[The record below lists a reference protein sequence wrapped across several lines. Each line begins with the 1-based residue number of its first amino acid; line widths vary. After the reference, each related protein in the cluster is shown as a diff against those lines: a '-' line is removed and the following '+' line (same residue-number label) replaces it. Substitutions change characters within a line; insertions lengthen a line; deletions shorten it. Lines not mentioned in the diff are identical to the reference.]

1 MRSPSTPPSPALLL
15 QDGQDPRTR
24 AAAARALDARSLRAV
39 FMDLVGRPPRRA
51 EAQEWLG
58 RGRGELLDDL
68 LGSEEF
74 WAHWWH
80 EQLYYFLL
88 IDNFR
93 PRTRAA
99 KEVPTKLAEGRLHYR
114 DALHQ
119 AALTP
124 TFDLRN
130 PGADTFVTVVM
141 EQFCGVVVQDRA
153 SELEIGKVAYEGGKG
168 RFLGTTAEN
177 QADVIRICVEHRD
190 ASRHFLAR
198 EHQRP
203 AATWS
208 ASSSART
215 RAASTATP
223 GPISP
228 SSASGS
234 CRRPTTSASPRSC
247 PSPTACSCAASSW
260 TCSTA
265 CPRTTSWSPCAT
277 PWTTWRTRAPCGRS
291 WCACCSSP
299 GAGRPRQGG
308 DRGLRAGSASSS
320 HASWVAG
327 HARGAAGVRHRLPR
341 GGLRAQHHPLHSYR
355 TRSTSPTD
363 AMHANPSTAARCCAP
378 RRSSAL
384 AQHFPPGCWRTRSR
398 RCGPT
403 GAPSAWS

>member
-1 MRSPSTPPSPALLL
+1 MRPPSTPPSPALLL

-153 SELEIGKVAYEGGKG
+153 GELEIGKVAYEGGKG

-198 EHQRP
+198 EHQRLLRRDLERKQLRKDAGRLHRDP
-203 AATWS
+203 WAYLALVREWLLSEAYDQRLAALVPKS
-208 ASSSART
+208 NSLFVRCLFVDLLDRLPEDDELEPMRNALDGLADSRPLRSVVVRLLLESG
-215 RAASTATP
+215 RAAVPAKAAIEDPTRWIGQQFPRFLGREATP
-223 GPISP
+223 EEL
-228 SSASGS
+228 
-234 CRRPTTSASPRSC
+234 RVFV
-247 PSPTACSCAASSW
+247 TAFHEEGCE
-260 TCSTA
+260 
-265 CPRTTSWSPCAT
+265 
-277 PWTTWRTRAPCGRS
+277 
-291 WCACCSSP
+291 
-299 GAGRPRQGG
+299 
-308 DRGLRAGSASSS
+308 
-320 HASWVAG
+320 
-327 HARGAAGVRHRLPR
+327 
-341 GGLRAQHHPLHSYR
+341 
-355 TRSTSPTD
+355 
-363 AMHANPSTAARCCAP
+363 PSTILY
-378 RRSSAL
+378 AL
-384 AQHFPPGCWRTRSR
+384 LSHSEYQSY
-398 RCGPT
+398 
-403 GAPSAWS
+403 